1 MPEGQNAKNGD
12 GFEEIARG
20 LRESVGRR
28 IREEAADDEELTHLL
43 RLRRRSLADAVRTAM
58 HRGDRITM
66 QVAGLVLDYPAF
78 AVGQDFVT
86 LADGMR
92 FIDVRLAVAAIRI
105 TPSRHGGSS
114 GRPQAA
120 TFRARLAEHEQETHA
135 VEIYMVTGESTTGS
149 LEVVASD
156 HVVVREPS
164 GLLSYLP
171 TGTIAVVFSPFPPRI
186 DRIPQPNPRLPGPP
200 DGRG

>member
-78 AVGQDFVT
+78 AV
-86 LADGMR
+86 
-92 FIDVRLAVAAIRI
+92 
-105 TPSRHGGSS
+105 
-114 GRPQAA
+114 
-120 TFRARLAEHEQETHA
+120 ART
-135 VEIYMVTGESTTGS
+135 S
-149 LEVVASD
+149 
-156 HVVVREPS
+156 
-164 GLLSYLP
+164 
-171 TGTIAVVFSPFPPRI
+171 
-186 DRIPQPNPRLPGPP
+186 
-200 DGRG
+200 